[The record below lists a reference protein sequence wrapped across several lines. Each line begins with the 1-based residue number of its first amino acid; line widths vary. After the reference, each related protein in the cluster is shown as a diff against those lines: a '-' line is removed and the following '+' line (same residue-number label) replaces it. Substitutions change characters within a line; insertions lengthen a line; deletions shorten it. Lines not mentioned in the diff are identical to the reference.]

1 MKDFTGNTPRLGLP
15 LAMTCVAQFVVV
27 LDVTI
32 VTTALP
38 VVRSSFESS
47 ANSLQWIITG
57 YTLAFGGLLI
67 TGGRLADLIGPRRTF
82 LLGLIIFTTASGAC
96 AALAWCQA
104 ARSGGVCTH
113 AGLVR
118 PMQSPTEPRPAR
130 FPLATTS
137 HRRR

>member
-1 MKDFTGNTPRLGLP
+1 
-15 LAMTCVAQFVVV
+15 MTCVAQFVVV

-96 AALAWCQA
+96 ALAWCQA
-104 ARSGGVCTH
+104 ALVGARVVQGVGSASIAFARC
-113 AGLVR
+113 AGIA
-118 PMQSPTEPRPAR
+118 Q
-130 FPLATTS
+130 
-137 HRRR
+137 RR